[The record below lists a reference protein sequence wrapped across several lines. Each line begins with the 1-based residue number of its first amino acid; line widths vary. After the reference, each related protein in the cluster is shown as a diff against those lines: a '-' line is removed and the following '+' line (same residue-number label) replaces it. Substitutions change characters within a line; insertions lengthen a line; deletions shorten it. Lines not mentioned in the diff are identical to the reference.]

1 MTSQEEQTP
10 SPEDQTPRAKPVSPT
25 SKKNLIRIKQEKL
38 IDEVVQRGAASSD
51 AGDSRRRARVHGARI
66 LRRMDVNAQ
75 IKCRVNAAKVD
86 PDEIIGTLVRH
97 MRADIG
103 DLLADDGSLDLPR
116 AIANG
121 STDIIKKIT
130 ICKRHVVATTGG
142 NSTLGEVASRVRGA
156 STLTDGSRDLGS
168 IEETTYKFVLH
179 DSQSAARQL
188 ARIFHFSELRQILEH
203 NEDDQP
209 VEHESWMRDW
219 ETYGG
224 LPLMLNVT
232 QMAAMSQEERD
243 AYFDA
248 RQRWDK
254 SFPGWR
260 YN

>member
-1 MTSQEEQTP
+1 
-10 SPEDQTPRAKPVSPT
+10 
-25 SKKNLIRIKQEKL
+25 
-38 IDEVVQRGAASSD
+38 
-51 AGDSRRRARVHGARI
+51 
-66 LRRMDVNAQ
+66 MDVNAQ
-75 IKCRVNAAKVD
+75 IKCRVDAARVD

-116 AIANG
+116 AVANG

-130 ICKRHVVATTGG
+130 ICKRRIFATAGG
-142 NSTLGEVASRVRGA
+142 NSNLIEGASRAHGA
-156 STLTDGSRDLGS
+156 LKLTDGSQDLAS

-179 DSQSAARQL
+179 DSQAAARQL
-188 ARIFHFSELRQILEH
+188 ARIFHLGERRQLPEQ
-203 NEDDQP
+203 NDADQP

-219 ETYGG
+219 ETYDG

-260 YN
+260 YNLTG